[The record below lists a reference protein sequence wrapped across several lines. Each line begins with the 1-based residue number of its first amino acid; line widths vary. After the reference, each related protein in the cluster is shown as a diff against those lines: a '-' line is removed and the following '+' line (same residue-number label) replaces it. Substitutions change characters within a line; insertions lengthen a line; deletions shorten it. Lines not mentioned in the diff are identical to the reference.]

1 MPLKQKHKNN
11 LFLMRKKIGLEQ
23 KQVALILG
31 HKTTN
36 QISRYERGAKLPN
49 LKTALKLGIIYR
61 LPVHILLSGFYADC
75 LKEIAKQKEIWSY
88 DSSKLLEPALF
99 GEMEYC
105 TFAEKLKPFH
115 VSKSDLDKV
124 GSHIAKLVR
133 ERGEKSDHF
142 TTRK

>member
-23 KQVALILG
+23 KQVALFLG

-36 QISRYERGAKLPN
+36 QISRYERGVKIPN

-61 LPVHILLSGFYADC
+61 LPVHVLLSGFYADC
-75 LKEIAKQKEIWSY
+75 LKEIVKQKEVWNE
-88 DSSKLLEPALF
+88 DSFKSLESSLF
-99 GEMEYC
+99 GEIEYC
-105 TFAEKLKPFH
+105 TFAEKLKPLR
-115 VSKSDLDKV
+115 VPQVDLDKV
-124 GSHIAKLVR
+124 GTHIAKLIR

-142 TTRK
+142 TSSK